1 MQYTFHRYRSKQEK
15 QLAKRLNKAGQR
27 LQAKLK
33 HEDIQAWDIS
43 AYNKRYI
50 GDILTNLTG
59 YLQIFAF
66 HLELGLNNQSIHS
79 NPLIVDYGG
88 GAGIMSLL
96 AMEAGYQIIYCD
108 IYDVSA
114 NDFKTICHQLK
125 YTPQAIITGDIE
137 ELATHINSNNLL
149 IDTIVA
155 SDVIEHI
162 YDINSFVNN
171 LGRLKGS
178 FTTIFGTGA
187 NHYNPRIKKRLEK
200 QHLLC
205 ENHDRCDTIGHKK
218 RDTLRS
224 FKSIRSEIIK
234 GTIPDIST
242 DELERLSTQSR
253 GLRKDDLEKELH
265 QYTNTTKFSYH
276 PNHPTNTCDP
286 YTGNWIE
293 QFLTHNSLMELF
305 HNAGFQSK
313 IISGPYMHSADS
325 LQRLITGMLNTLI
338 QAFPHQSKYIAPY
351 YYICAEKS

>member
-1 MQYTFHRYRSKQEK
+1 MHYTFRRYRSKQDK
-15 QLAKRLNKAGQR
+15 QLAQRLNEAGKRLK
-27 LQAKLK
+27 AKLK
-33 HEDIQAWDIS
+33 HKNVQSWNIS

-50 GDILTNLTG
+50 GDILSNLTG
-59 YLQIFAF
+59 YLQIFSF
-66 HLELGLNNQSIHS
+66 HLELGLRSRSLQS

-137 ELATHINSNNLL
+137 ELTTHLNSNNLL
-149 IDTIVA
+149 IDTLVA

-171 LGRLKGS
+171 LSKLKGT

-187 NHYNPRIKKRLEK
+187 NHYNPRIKKRLEE

-205 ENHDRCDTIGHKK
+205 ESVDRSDTIGHKR

-234 GTIPDIST
+234 DTIPDIST
-242 DELERLSTQSR
+242 EELERLASQSR
-253 GLRKDDLEKELH
+253 GLRLDDLKKELSN
-265 QYTNTTKFSYH
+265 YSSTSEFTYI

-293 QFLTHNSLMELF
+293 QFLAHKAIMQLF
-305 HNAGFQSK
+305 YKAGFQSQ
-313 IISGPYMHSADS
+313 IISGPYMYSDNS
-325 LQRLITGMLNTLI
+325 LQRLITNMLNILI
-338 QAFPHQSKYIAPY
+338 QAFPYQSKYIAPY
-351 YYICAEKS
+351 YYICAVKQ